1 MENLN
6 EQEFAIKASQKR
18 QEFLY
23 QLGQEILRVRSEKNL
38 TLDRITILS
47 GGYINKS
54 RLEHVE
60 IGRGEPSLLM
70 LMALSI
76 LFNKKLTIRFE

>member
-6 EQEFAIKASQKR
+6 EKEFAGMASKKR

-38 TLDRITILS
+38 TLDRIVVLS

-54 RLEHVE
+54 RLERIE
-60 IGRGEPSLLM
+60 MGKGEPNFYM
-70 LMALSI
+70 LIALGL
-76 LFNKKLTIRFE
+76 LFNKKLTLRFE